1 MKLNISEVKN
11 LKFVNFLGLTIAGI
25 INSIGV
31 TLFLMPVNLYDS
43 GLSGLSMLVDKVTP
57 EAWTISIFL
66 LLFNFPF
73 YLLGMKKQGI
83 CFTIYSMYAIAIYSL
98 FAFLFSKVFPI
109 DFSNASPIAGNDLL
123 LCALFGG
130 VLSGV
135 GSGLTIRF
143 GGALDGVEV
152 LAVLFA
158 KKINLS
164 VGTFVMIF
172 NILLYISAGLVFRS
186 WKLPLYSIVTYAVGN
201 KLVDFMVEGLDK
213 AKGAFIVTTKS
224 DEVAK
229 AISNEFKLGITVLDA
244 QGYYLKKKQTM
255 LYCVINRFQVR
266 QLITLIKKVDSNAFI
281 SIVEISENT
290 NIGTKLHTKKIKYNN
305 VITLKKKSNNKSST
319 KNNIE

>member
-73 YLLGMKKQGI
+73 YLLGMKKQSI

-229 AISNEFKLGITVLDA
+229 AISDEFKLGITVLDA
-244 QGYYLKKKQTM
+244 QGYYSKKKQTM

-281 SIVEISENT
+281 SIAEISENT
-290 NIGTKLHTKKIKYNN
+290 NIGTKLHTKKIKYKN
-305 VITLKKKSNNKSST
+305 VITLKKKSNNKPSA
-319 KNNIE
+319 